1 MSDFVVR
8 RGSAE
13 KIGGCLGPSSLPGQT
28 DRVAVGKEP
37 WHRFPGMDS
46 RERTLRILSEVTDT
60 QGRELPADYQLYDR
74 GLMDS
79 MTTVQLIAA
88 LSDEFGLDISPADF
102 DREAWA
108 TPRMLV
114 ADIERRLQT

>member
-1 MSDFVVR
+1 
-8 RGSAE
+8 
-13 KIGGCLGPSSLPGQT
+13 
-28 DRVAVGKEP
+28 
-37 WHRFPGMDS
+37 MDT

-60 QGRELPADYQLYDR
+60 QGRDLPGDTQLYDR

-102 DREAWA
+102 DREAWG
-108 TPRMLV
+108 TPDLLV
-114 ADIERRLQT
+114 ADIQRRLQT